1 MQGQVVHAPFLIQGS
16 IKADFHGTISS
27 HATSFTS
34 GIRHEKS
41 RKILKH
47 VSKKPYDNRGLE
59 SVVSVGRKEAACDK
73 IVPCKSALID
83 RLHGTSLPPCW
94 RTTTKDSSLPS
105 TVCSSRLAAMF
116 LSVESLVPLE
126 MGIIDKR
133 SCLRLS
139 HLFMLTSH
147 LYGFTWET
155 RILLISKTEPPE

>member
-1 MQGQVVHAPFLIQGS
+1 MF
-16 IKADFHGTISS
+16 
-27 HATSFTS
+27 
-34 GIRHEKS
+34 
-41 RKILKH
+41 
-47 VSKKPYDNRGLE
+47 SKKPYDNRGLE

-139 HLFMLTSH
+139 HLFYVNKSLVC
-147 LYGFTWET
+147 FTWET